1 MEINASGG
9 GVREEGQ
16 EEWDKGEG
24 GGRRD
29 EGEGGGR
36 GEGEG
41 QEEERERWL
50 ALYNVVW
57 EIFSTHGP
65 TGKAVRTAHNT
76 LTRVSWF
83 FNPSVHQH
91 VGVGRTGGIKVH
103 QMFL

>member
-57 EIFSTHGP
+57 EIFNNTGPRVRLVRSELHTTHSLVFRGFSILLYI
-65 TGKAVRTAHNT
+65 N
-76 LTRVSWF
+76 
-83 FNPSVHQH
+83 
-91 VGVGRTGGIKVH
+91 
-103 QMFL
+103 M

>member
-1 MEINASGG
+1 MRRGRVREEGKGEGG

-29 EGEGGGR
+29 KGEGGGR

-41 QEEERERWL
+41 QEEEKERWL

-57 EIFSTHGP
+57 EIFNNTGPQVRQSELHTTHSLVFRGFSILLYI
-65 TGKAVRTAHNT
+65 N
-76 LTRVSWF
+76 
-83 FNPSVHQH
+83 
-91 VGVGRTGGIKVH
+91 
-103 QMFL
+103 M